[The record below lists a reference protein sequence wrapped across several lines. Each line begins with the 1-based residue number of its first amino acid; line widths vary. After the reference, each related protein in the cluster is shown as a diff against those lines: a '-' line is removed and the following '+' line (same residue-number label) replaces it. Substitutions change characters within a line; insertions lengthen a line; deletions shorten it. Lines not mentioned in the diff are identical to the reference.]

1 MEKTLL
7 NVSNLTVESKVNG
20 ITSTILNDVNI
31 TVNKG
36 EVVGLVGKTGSGKS
50 MLGWA
55 VIDLLPRLCYVSSGS
70 ILYDKIPITEISNFR
85 GRKTTMVFQDPMQSL
100 NPLQTIGTQVG
111 ILSNNLYSDKP
122 DRLQQQV
129 YKWFS
134 RVMLNNIPDILNR
147 YPHQLSGGQMQ
158 RVMIAISMLTEPEF
172 IVADEITTGLDAK
185 TKLDTMNLL
194 QDIQKEQGVSILLI
208 SHDSSVINRYCN
220 RVIVIDSGEIVK
232 TKEDGSPVLDH
243 KHARLFRS
251 EDIKDDR
258 NDPGSSADTK
268 REKVLSIKR
277 FCKSYSNSGQSK
289 KVLKGV
295 SLNLFRGETL
305 GIIGESGSGKSTLAK
320 MVLNILSRDEGELE
334 LIASNERIKN
344 LTMPNKNIGAVL
356 QDSSGSLNPRMNI
369 QQILSEP
376 LKILGYSEKGEIK
389 SKTIRAIN
397 EIGLD
402 QGFLDRYPHTLSGG
416 QRQRVSIARAMM
428 LEPSVLILDEPTS
441 ALDTATKKKILH
453 LLKSLQNKQ
462 KTSYLF
468 ISHDL
473 HVISEIANEVSVLFR
488 GEIIENGTIEK
499 IMSNPKQNYT
509 KKLVDSHRYNSVF

>member
-1 MEKTLL
+1 METTLL
-7 NVSNLTVESKVNG
+7 NVFNLTVKSKVNG
-20 ITSTILNDVNI
+20 ITSTILKDVNI

-55 VIDLLPRLCYVSSGS
+55 VIDLLPRLCYVSTGS

-111 ILSNNLYSDKP
+111 ILSNNLYSDKS
-122 DRLQQQV
+122 DRLKQQV

-134 RVMLNNIPDILNR
+134 RVMLNNIPNILNR

-185 TKLDTMNLL
+185 TKLETMNLL
-194 QDIQKEQGVSILLI
+194 QDIQKEKGVSILLI

-232 TKEDGSPVLDH
+232 TKRDGSPVLDH
-243 KHARLFRS
+243 KHAQLFRA
-251 EDIKDDR
+251 EDIKDYR
-258 NDPGSSADTK
+258 NDPRPSADTK
-268 REKVLSIKR
+268 KEKVLSIKR

-488 GEIIENGTIEK
+488 GEIIETGTIEK
-499 IMSNPKQNYT
+499 IMRNPKQDYT

>member
-1 MEKTLL
+1 M
-7 NVSNLTVESKVNG
+7 
-20 ITSTILNDVNI
+20 
-31 TVNKG
+31 
-36 EVVGLVGKTGSGKS
+36 
-50 MLGWA
+50 
-55 VIDLLPRLCYVSSGS
+55 
-70 ILYDKIPITEISNFR
+70 
-85 GRKTTMVFQDPMQSL
+85 
-100 NPLQTIGTQVG
+100 
-111 ILSNNLYSDKP
+111 
-122 DRLQQQV
+122 
-129 YKWFS
+129 
-134 RVMLNNIPDILNR
+134 
-147 YPHQLSGGQMQ
+147 
-158 RVMIAISMLTEPEF
+158 
-172 IVADEITTGLDAK
+172 
-185 TKLDTMNLL
+185 
-194 QDIQKEQGVSILLI
+194 SILLI

-232 TKEDGSPVLDH
+232 TKGDGSPVLDH
-243 KHARLFRS
+243 KHARLFRA

-258 NDPGSSADTK
+258 SDPGSSADTK
-268 REKVLSIKR
+268 RKKVLSIKR

-289 KVLKGV
+289 KVLNGV

-344 LTMPNKNIGAVL
+344 
-356 QDSSGSLNPRMNI
+356 RMNI

-488 GEIIENGTIEK
+488 GEIIETGTIEK

>member
-1 MEKTLL
+1 
-7 NVSNLTVESKVNG
+7 
-20 ITSTILNDVNI
+20 
-31 TVNKG
+31 
-36 EVVGLVGKTGSGKS
+36 
-50 MLGWA
+50 
-55 VIDLLPRLCYVSSGS
+55 
-70 ILYDKIPITEISNFR
+70 
-85 GRKTTMVFQDPMQSL
+85 
-100 NPLQTIGTQVG
+100 
-111 ILSNNLYSDKP
+111 
-122 DRLQQQV
+122 
-129 YKWFS
+129 
-134 RVMLNNIPDILNR
+134 MLNNIPDILNR

-185 TKLDTMNLL
+185 TKLETMNLL

-208 SHDSSVINRYCN
+208 SHDSSIINRYCN

-232 TKEDGSPVLDH
+232 TKGDGSPDLDH
-243 KHARLFRS
+243 KHAELFR
-251 EDIKDDR
+251 EKDIKDDR

-268 REKVLSIKR
+268 REKVLNIKR

-320 MVLNILSRDEGELE
+320 MVLNILSRDEGEME
-334 LIASNERIKN
+334 LITSNERIKN

-488 GEIIENGTIEK
+488 GEIIETGTIEK
-499 IMSNPKQNYT
+499 IMSNPKQDYT
-509 KKLVDSHRYNSVF
+509 KKLVDSYRYNSVF

>member
-1 MEKTLL
+1 MK
-7 NVSNLTVESKVNG
+7 G

-55 VIDLLPRLCYVSSGS
+55 VIDLLPRLCYISSGS
-70 ILYDKIPITEISNFR
+70 ILYDKTPITEISNFR
-85 GRKTTMVFQDPMQSL
+85 GGKTTMVFQDPMQSL

-111 ILSNNLYSDKP
+111 ILSNNLYSDKS
-122 DRLQQQV
+122 DHLQQQV

-158 RVMIAISMLTEPEF
+158 RVMIAISMLNEPEF
-172 IVADEITTGLDAK
+172 VIADEITTGLDAK
-185 TKLDTMNLL
+185 TKLETMNLL

-208 SHDSSVINRYCN
+208 SHDSSLVNRYCN

-232 TKEDGSPVLDH
+232 TKGDGSVVLDH
-243 KHARLFRS
+243 KHGQLFKS
-251 EDIKDDR
+251 EDNKNDR
-258 NDPGSSADTK
+258 NDPGSSADIK

-277 FCKSYSNSGQSK
+277 FCKSYFNSGQSK

-295 SLNLFRGETL
+295 SLNIYRGETL

-320 MVLNILSRDEGELE
+320 MILNILSRDEGEME
-334 LIASNERIKN
+334 LIASSERIKN
-344 LTMPNKNIGAVL
+344 LTIPNKNIGTVL

-376 LKILGYSEKGEIK
+376 LEILGVSDKSEIK
-389 SKTIRAIN
+389 SKTIRTIN

-402 QGFLDRYPHTLSGG
+402 QSFLDRYPHTLSGG
-416 QRQRVSIARAMM
+416 QRQRVSLARAMM

-441 ALDTATKKKILH
+441 ALDTATKKKILE
-453 LLKSLQNKQ
+453 LLKSLQNNK

-473 HVISEIANEVSVLFR
+473 FVVSEIADEVAVLFC
-488 GEIIENGTIEK
+488 GEIIETGTIEK
-499 IMSNPKQNYT
+499 IMSNPKQDYT
-509 KKLVDSHRYNSVF
+509 KKLVESYRYNRVF

>member
-1 MEKTLL
+1 MENTLL
-7 NVSNLTVESKVNG
+7 NVSNLTVKSKVNG

-111 ILSNNLYSDKP
+111 ILSNNLYSDKS

-172 IVADEITTGLDAK
+172 IIADEITTGLDAK
-185 TKLDTMNLL
+185 TKLETMNLL

-208 SHDSSVINRYCN
+208 SHDSLVINRYCN
-220 RVIVIDSGEIVK
+220 RVIVIDSGKIVK

-243 KHARLFRS
+243 KHARLFRA

-268 REKVLSIKR
+268 RKKVLSIKR

-320 MVLNILSRDEGELE
+320 MVLNILSRDEGEME

-488 GEIIENGTIEK
+488 GEIIETGTIEK

>member
-1 MEKTLL
+1 M
-7 NVSNLTVESKVNG
+7 
-20 ITSTILNDVNI
+20 
-31 TVNKG
+31 
-36 EVVGLVGKTGSGKS
+36 
-50 MLGWA
+50 
-55 VIDLLPRLCYVSSGS
+55 
-70 ILYDKIPITEISNFR
+70 
-85 GRKTTMVFQDPMQSL
+85 
-100 NPLQTIGTQVG
+100 
-111 ILSNNLYSDKP
+111 
-122 DRLQQQV
+122 
-129 YKWFS
+129 
-134 RVMLNNIPDILNR
+134 
-147 YPHQLSGGQMQ
+147 
-158 RVMIAISMLTEPEF
+158 
-172 IVADEITTGLDAK
+172 
-185 TKLDTMNLL
+185 
-194 QDIQKEQGVSILLI
+194 
-208 SHDSSVINRYCN
+208 
-220 RVIVIDSGEIVK
+220 
-232 TKEDGSPVLDH
+232 
-243 KHARLFRS
+243 
-251 EDIKDDR
+251 
-258 NDPGSSADTK
+258 
-268 REKVLSIKR
+268 
-277 FCKSYSNSGQSK
+277 
-289 KVLKGV
+289 LKGV

-320 MVLNILSRDEGELE
+320 MVLNILSRDEGEME
-334 LIASNERIKN
+334 LIASNKRIKN
-344 LTMPNKNIGAVL
+344 LTIPNKNIGTVL

-389 SKTIRAIN
+389 SKTMKAIN

-488 GEIIENGTIEK
+488 GEIIETGTIEK

>member
-1 MEKTLL
+1 M
-7 NVSNLTVESKVNG
+7 
-20 ITSTILNDVNI
+20 
-31 TVNKG
+31 
-36 EVVGLVGKTGSGKS
+36 
-50 MLGWA
+50 
-55 VIDLLPRLCYVSSGS
+55 
-70 ILYDKIPITEISNFR
+70 
-85 GRKTTMVFQDPMQSL
+85 
-100 NPLQTIGTQVG
+100 
-111 ILSNNLYSDKP
+111 
-122 DRLQQQV
+122 
-129 YKWFS
+129 
-134 RVMLNNIPDILNR
+134 
-147 YPHQLSGGQMQ
+147 
-158 RVMIAISMLTEPEF
+158 
-172 IVADEITTGLDAK
+172 
-185 TKLDTMNLL
+185 
-194 QDIQKEQGVSILLI
+194 
-208 SHDSSVINRYCN
+208 
-220 RVIVIDSGEIVK
+220 
-232 TKEDGSPVLDH
+232 DH
-243 KHARLFRS
+243 KQARLFRA

-258 NDPGSSADTK
+258 SDSGSSADTK
-268 REKVLSIKR
+268 RKIVLSIKR

-320 MVLNILSRDEGELE
+320 MVLNILSRDEGEME
-334 LIASNERIKN
+334 LITSNERIKN

-488 GEIIENGTIEK
+488 GEIIETGTIEK
-499 IMSNPKQNYT
+499 IMRNPKQDYT
-509 KKLVDSHRYNSVF
+509 KKLVDSHRYNSVL

>member
-1 MEKTLL
+1 M
-7 NVSNLTVESKVNG
+7 NG

-55 VIDLLPRLCYVSSGS
+55 LIDLLPRLCYVSSGS
-70 ILYDKIPITEISNFR
+70 VLYDKIPITEISNFR

-111 ILSNNLYSDKP
+111 ILYNNLYSDKS
-122 DRLQQQV
+122 DSLQQQV

-172 IVADEITTGLDAK
+172 IIADEITTGLDAK
-185 TKLDTMNLL
+185 TKLETMNLL

-232 TKEDGSPVLDH
+232 TKGGGSPVWDH
-243 KHARLFRS
+243 KHVQLFQQ
-251 EDIKDDR
+251 EDIKGDR
-258 NDPGSSADTK
+258 NDPGSSADIK
-268 REKVLSIKR
+268 RKKVLSIKR

-295 SLNLFRGETL
+295 SLDLFRGETL

-344 LTMPNKNIGAVL
+344 LTIPNKNIGAVL

-389 SKTIRAIN
+389 SKTMRAIN

-488 GEIIENGTIEK
+488 GEIIETGTIEK

>member
-1 MEKTLL
+1 MENTLL
-7 NVSNLTVESKVNG
+7 NVSNLTVKSKMKG

-55 VIDLLPRLCYVSSGS
+55 VIDLLPRLCYVSTGS
-70 ILYDKIPITEISNFR
+70 ILYDKTPITEISNFR

-111 ILSNNLYSDKP
+111 ILSNNLYSDKS

-172 IVADEITTGLDAK
+172 IIADEITTGLDAK
-185 TKLDTMNLL
+185 TKLETMNLL

-220 RVIVIDSGEIVK
+220 RVIVIDSGKIVK
-232 TKEDGSPVLDH
+232 TKGDGSPVLDH
-243 KHARLFRS
+243 KHARLFRA

-258 NDPGSSADTK
+258 NDPRPSADTK
-268 REKVLSIKR
+268 KEKVLSIKR

-320 MVLNILSRDEGELE
+320 MVLNILSRDEGEME
-334 LIASNERIKN
+334 LITSNERIKN

-402 QGFLDRYPHTLSGG
+402 QSFLDRYPHTLSGG

-473 HVISEIANEVSVLFR
+473 HVISEIASEVSVLFR
-488 GEIIENGTIEK
+488 GEIIETGTTEK
-499 IMSNPKQNYT
+499 IMSNPKQDYT

>member
-1 MEKTLL
+1 M
-7 NVSNLTVESKVNG
+7 NG

-70 ILYDKIPITEISNFR
+70 VLYDKIPITELSNFR

-111 ILSNNLYSDKP
+111 ILYNNLYSDKS

-129 YKWFS
+129 NKWFS
-134 RVMLNNIPDILNR
+134 RVMLNNIPDILSR

-185 TKLDTMNLL
+185 TKLETMNLL

-232 TKEDGSPVLDH
+232 TKGDGSPVLGY
-243 KHARLFRS
+243 KHAELFRGK
-251 EDIKDDR
+251 DIKDDR

-268 REKVLSIKR
+268 RKKVLNIKR

-334 LIASNERIKN
+334 LIASSERIKN
-344 LTMPNKNIGAVL
+344 LTMPSKNIGAVL

-416 QRQRVSIARAMM
+416 QRQRVSIARAMI

-473 HVISEIANEVSVLFR
+473 HVVSEIANEVSVLFR
-488 GEIIENGTIEK
+488 GEIIETGTIEK